1 MNPAYIVWWL
11 MLLGLVALSAGCQ
24 SAPVG
29 ITPTPSPESSP
40 TSLPTVARQTPTA
53 SITLTKQPTVEPSLT
68 PAPQSGEIPIT
79 AESAGRLAEVK
90 AMDFGPWSQIISLEW
105 APDGRFLAVS
115 AGNQLVLVDPLTWE
129 VVVREELP
137 ATAPGLAISPDSRYL
152 AAASRDGSLT
162 VWEIG
167 KGDPLRPVE
176 MYSLAVHRK
185 GANQVAFSPDGM
197 WLASGGND
205 ALARVRR
212 VKDGEEVAQIIGGS
226 YAVSDLA
233 FSQDGEW
240 LAIVNSN
247 LVRLRKPENGVM
259 GLTLQSDQP
268 LFCLD
273 LSPDGAWLAA
283 GDSANRVL
291 LWELQKD
298 AMVRVVGEHNGR
310 AGRVEA
316 LVWQVD
322 FNPQGDLLASA
333 GGDGVVRIWDVAA
346 GVGLASLSGHTGAAT
361 SASFSP
367 DGLWLATGDLSGSL
381 RIWGI
386 ED

>member
-1 MNPAYIVWWL
+1 M
-11 MLLGLVALSAGCQ
+11 
-24 SAPVG
+24 
-29 ITPTPSPESSP
+29 T
-40 TSLPTVARQTPTA
+40 
-53 SITLTKQPTVEPSLT
+53 
-68 PAPQSGEIPIT
+68 
-79 AESAGRLAEVK
+79 EVK
-90 AMDFGPWSQIISLEW
+90 ALELGPWSQIISLEW

-129 VVVREELP
+129 VVVRQELA

-167 KGDPLRPVE
+167 KGDPLRLVE

-185 GANQVAFSPDGM
+185 GANQAAFSPDGM

-205 ALARVRR
+205 ALARIRR
-212 VKDGEEVAQIIGGS
+212 VQDGEEVAQIIGGS
-226 YAVSDLA
+226 YAISDLA

-247 LVRLRKPENGVM
+247 LVRLRKPESGVM

-273 LSPDGAWLAA
+273 FSPDGARLAA

-298 AMVRVVGEHNGR
+298 AVLRVVGEHTGR
-310 AGRVEA
+310 TGRVEA

-333 GGDGVVRIWDVAA
+333 GGDGAVIIWDVAA
-346 GVGLASLSGHTGAAT
+346 GEALASLSGHTGSAT

-367 DGLWLATGDLSGSL
+367 DGLWLATGDLGGKL

>member
-1 MNPAYIVWWL
+1 M
-11 MLLGLVALSAGCQ
+11 
-24 SAPVG
+24 
-29 ITPTPSPESSP
+29 
-40 TSLPTVARQTPTA
+40 
-53 SITLTKQPTVEPSLT
+53 
-68 PAPQSGEIPIT
+68 
-79 AESAGRLAEVK
+79 K
-90 AMDFGPWSQIISLEW
+90 AIEFGPWSQIISLEW

-129 VVVREELP
+129 VVLREELA
-137 ATAPGLAISPDSRYL
+137 ATAPGLAFSPDSRYL
-152 AAASRDGSLT
+152 AAASRDGHLT
-162 VWEIG
+162 VWEID
-167 KGDPLRPVE
+167 KSDPLRLVE
-176 MYSLAVHRK
+176 MYSLEVHRK

-212 VKDGEEVAQIIGGS
+212 LQDGEEVAQIIGGS
-226 YAVSDLA
+226 FAVSDLA
-233 FSQDGEW
+233 FSRDGGW

-283 GDSANRVL
+283 GDSASRVL

-298 AMVRVVGEHNGR
+298 AVLRVLGEHTGR
-310 AGRVEA
+310 KGRVEA

-367 DGLWLATGDLSGSL
+367 DGLWLATGDLGGKL

>member
-1 MNPAYIVWWL
+1 
-11 MLLGLVALSAGCQ
+11 
-24 SAPVG
+24 
-29 ITPTPSPESSP
+29 
-40 TSLPTVARQTPTA
+40 
-53 SITLTKQPTVEPSLT
+53 
-68 PAPQSGEIPIT
+68 
-79 AESAGRLAEVK
+79 LAEVK
-90 AMDFGPWSQIISLEW
+90 AIEFGPWSQIISLEW

-115 AGNQLVLVDPLTWE
+115 AGNLLILVDPQTWD
-129 VVVREELP
+129 VVLREELA

-152 AAASRDGSLT
+152 AAASRDGRLS

-167 KGDPLRPVE
+167 AGDPLRLAE
-176 MYSLAVHRK
+176 MYSLEVHRK
-185 GANQVAFSPDGM
+185 GANQAAFSPDGM

-212 VKDGEEVAQIIGGS
+212 VQDGEEVTQIIGGS

-233 FSQDGEW
+233 FSLDGEW

-247 LVRLRKPENGVM
+247 LIRLRKPESGVM
-259 GLTLQSDQP
+259 GLTMQSDQP

-273 LSPDGAWLAA
+273 YSPDGHWLAA
-283 GDSANRVL
+283 GDSASRVL
-291 LWELQKD
+291 LWELKKD
-298 AMVRVVGEHNGR
+298 AAVQVVGEHSGR

-333 GGDGVVRIWDVAA
+333 GGDRAVRIWDVAA
-346 GVGLASLSGHTGAAT
+346 REALASLSGHTGAAT

-367 DGLWLATGDLSGSL
+367 DGLWLATGDLGGKL

-386 ED
+386 EG